1 MTILKRNGDL
11 LNRKIVY
18 TIVLVAGLAGVL
30 AYGALAYATSHAW
43 EEVAVSTA
51 CSGGS
56 VAFLDNISPGV
67 RNLGSVNTYP
77 GSGESLSSP
86 ISLSVETGIG
96 SNTFTATWSDTRRD
110 GSSSGKA
117 AVFTLTVWDPAGVP
131 HSTSLE
137 SRRSGSGTMSVSL
150 FSPEPGE
157 GRFELTST
165 ILERRLN
172 FSALSGR

>member
-1 MTILKRNGDL
+1 M
-11 LNRKIVY
+11 VY
-18 TIVLVAGLAGVL
+18 IIALMVGLACVL
-30 AYGALAYATSHAW
+30 AYGALAYVTLYAW

-56 VAFLDNISPGV
+56 VVFLDNISPGV
-67 RNLGSVNTYP
+67 CNLGSVNTYP

-96 SNTFTATWSDTRRD
+96 SNTFTATWSDIRRD
-110 GSSSGKA
+110 GSSSGKT
-117 AVFTLTVWDPAGVP
+117 AVFTLTVWNSAGVP
-131 HSTSLE
+131 HSTSLK
-137 SRRSGSGTMSVSL
+137 SGQMGSGTMSVSL

-172 FSALSGR
+172 FSALSDR